1 MSDRG
6 LLVPSPVASAG
17 PAIRARVSLA
27 VAMLGFF
34 VVSLDAQVVNVA
46 LPNIRRDLGGG
57 LTGLQWV
64 VTGYTL
70 CFSALLLFAG
80 TFSDRVGART
90 AYRIGMVVFVLASA
104 ACGFAPSLALL
115 VGARIAQG
123 FGAALVT
130 PTSLALI
137 REAYDDPR
145 RRATAIAF
153 WAMGGS
159 VALAAGPILGGAL
172 AQLDW
177 RFIFFLNVP
186 VGVAA
191 IFVLSRV
198 APYPRRVA
206 GFDWT
211 GQVCAVLALASLT
224 YAIIAGGEL
233 GYGSTAV
240 VAAFVISAIAFA
252 SFLVAEVRGRNPMV
266 PLDMFRSRT
275 VSIVLLAAFI
285 HMVGFYGVVF
295 VQSLYFQQL
304 RGASPLQ
311 TGLLFLPMSALV
323 ALLNPVVART
333 VVRFG
338 RIAPILGGQLC
349 MAAGLLLLG
358 TVPVNTPTLLVAVL
372 MIPVGVGGSFTVP
385 PVTSLLIDSV
395 RISRAGTASGVLNT
409 FRQMGGALGVA
420 VYGAVI
426 ARQGSFLPGLRAC
439 VLVTA
444 ALLVVTAAATATLRR
459 TTS

>member
-1 MSDRG
+1 
-6 LLVPSPVASAG
+6 
-17 PAIRARVSLA
+17 
-27 VAMLGFF
+27 MLGFF

-46 LPNIRRDLGGG
+46 LPNIRCDLGGG

-70 CFSALLLFAG
+70 SFSALLLFAG
-80 TFSDRVGART
+80 TFSDRVGARS
-90 AYRIGMVVFVLASA
+90 AYRTGMVVFVLASA
-104 ACGFAPSLALL
+104 ACGLAPSLALL
-115 VGARIAQG
+115 VGARIVQG
-123 FGAALVT
+123 LGAALVT

-145 RRATAIAF
+145 RRSKAIAY

-159 VALAAGPILGGAL
+159 VALAAGPVLGGAL
-172 AQLDW
+172 AQFDW
-177 RFIFFLNVP
+177 RFIFFLNLP

-198 APYPRRVA
+198 APSPRRVA
-206 GFDWT
+206 HFDWT

-240 VAAFVISAIAFA
+240 VAAFVISATAFA
-252 SFLVAEVRGRNPMV
+252 CFLVAEARGRNPMV
-266 PLDMFRSRT
+266 PLNMFRSRT
-275 VSIVLLAAFI
+275 VSIALLTAFI
-285 HMVGFYGVVF
+285 NMVGFYGVVF

-338 RIAPILGGQLC
+338 RIVPILGGQLC
-349 MAAGLLLLG
+349 MAAGLVLLC
-358 TVPVNTPTLLVAVL
+358 TVPGDTPTILVAVL

-395 RISRAGTASGVLNT
+395 LISRAGTASGVLNT

-426 ARQGSFLPGLRAC
+426 AGQASFLPGLRAC
-439 VLVTA
+439 LLGTA
-444 ALLVVTAAATATLRR
+444 VLLVVTAAATVTLRR
-459 TTS
+459 ATN

>member
-1 MSDRG
+1 
-6 LLVPSPVASAG
+6 
-17 PAIRARVSLA
+17 
-27 VAMLGFF
+27 MLGFF
-34 VVSLDAQVVNVA
+34 VVSLDVQVVNVA

-57 LTGLQWV
+57 LSGLQWV

-70 CFSALLLFAG
+70 SFSALLLFAG
-80 TFSDRVGART
+80 TFSDRVGARS
-90 AYRIGMVVFVLASA
+90 AYRTGMVVFVLASA
-104 ACGFAPSLALL
+104 ACGLAPSLALL
-115 VGARIAQG
+115 VGARIVQG

-137 REAYDDPR
+137 REAYDNPG
-145 RRATAIAF
+145 RRATAIAY

-172 AQLDW
+172 AQIDW
-177 RFIFFLNVP
+177 RFIFFLNLP
-186 VGVAA
+186 VGMAA

-198 APYPRRVA
+198 APSPRRVA
-206 GFDWT
+206 RFDWT
-211 GQVCAVLALASLT
+211 GQICAVLALASLT
-224 YAIIAGGEL
+224 YAIIEGGEL
-233 GYGSTAV
+233 GYNSAAV
-240 VAAFVISAIAFA
+240 IAAFLLSATAFA
-252 SFLVAEVRGRNPMV
+252 GFLVAEARGPSPMV

-275 VSIVLLAAFI
+275 VSIALLAAFI
-285 HMVGFYGVVF
+285 NMVGFYGVVF

-338 RIAPILGGQLC
+338 RIAPIVGGQLC
-349 MAAGLLLLG
+349 MVAGLVLLS
-358 TVPVNTPTLLVAVL
+358 TVPANTPTILVAVL

-395 RISRAGTASGVLNT
+395 LISRAGTASGVLNT

-420 VYGAVI
+420 IYGAVI
-426 ARQGSFLPGLRAC
+426 ASQGSFLHGLRAC
-439 VLVTA
+439 LLVTA
-444 ALLVVTAAATATLRR
+444 VLLVVTAAATATLHRNAD
-459 TTS
+459 